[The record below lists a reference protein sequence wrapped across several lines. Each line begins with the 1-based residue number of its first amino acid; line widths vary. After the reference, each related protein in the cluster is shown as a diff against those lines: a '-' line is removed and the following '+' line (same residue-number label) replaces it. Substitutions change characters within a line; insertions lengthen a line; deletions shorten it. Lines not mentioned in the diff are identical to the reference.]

1 MPQRVTFWWTD
12 EQERV
17 IKMRAA
23 ETGLTVSQIM
33 RIILDKE
40 CQTGGTIVEQ
50 GWRAGFS
57 QGCQLAMLAVRTA
70 LHDVEHRM
78 AAGEFQV
85 PPVDLEEP
93 VPVEMMN
100 GAG

>member
-23 ETGLTVSQIM
+23 EAGLTVSQIM
-33 RIILDKE
+33 RIILDMV

-57 QGCQLAMLAVRTA
+57 QGCQLVMLAVRTA
-70 LHDVEHRM
+70 LHDVERRM
-78 AAGEFQV
+78 AAGDFEV
-85 PPVDLEEP
+85 PTLDLETEH
-93 VPVEMMN
+93 VPLDMMN
-100 GAG
+100 GG